1 MHFTCD
7 YSIGTSLHSPLYF
20 NYDYSMKLFD
30 DVTILIQLIKHCNVA
45 PSWSA
50 NEIAVFIANL
60 IIYLYYGFS
69 Y

>member
-30 DVTILIQLIKHCNVA
+30 DVTILIQVIKYCDVV
-45 PSWSA
+45 PS
-50 NEIAVFIANL
+50 
-60 IIYLYYGFS
+60 
-69 Y
+69 